1 MKNKV
6 HQGQSF
12 LDKTIEMTGAV
23 EYVFALALE
32 NNLSITTALP
42 VGTALRYSGSTVQTI
57 TELFGATNRC
67 ASGITNQNHELVV
80 ADEGI
85 GAMIIENTF
94 IVGAPPSLMEE

>member
-12 LDKTIEMTGAV
+12 LDKTIEITGAV
-23 EYVFALALE
+23 DHVFALALE
-32 NNLSITTALP
+32 NNLSITDALT
-42 VGTALRYSGSTVQTI
+42 VGTALRYSGNTVNSI
-57 TELFGATNRC
+57 AGLFDENNRC

-85 GAMIIENTF
+85 GAMIIEHTF
-94 IVGAPPSLMEE
+94 IVK